1 MYPILFTFPDWLP
14 LIGGTPITSFGV
26 MMFLAFLVG
35 GFAMRP
41 VMREKG
47 IDPDRAWDVI
57 FMAVIGGVIG
67 AKLYYVLLNW
77 RDTAADPLGMIFS
90 RGGMVWYGGFL
101 GATALIVWDTRR
113 AAVPLGKMADV
124 VAAPLALSYAI
135 GRIGCFLV
143 GDDWGRPTD
152 LPWGIAFPDGTP
164 PTTVASIERSFGIE
178 VDPALIER
186 YGNVLPVHPTQL
198 YEVAL
203 SLVCFA
209 VLWRM
214 RNPRHQAG
222 WLFMLWL
229 ILAGCERFFVEIFRA
244 KDDRFFGP
252 LTLAQLISLGLVA
265 VGVWGMTRLAPTNDA
280 AESGRGTRRG
290 RGAPKR
296 AARRRARA

>member
-152 LPWGIAFPDGTP
+152 LPWGIAFPNGTP

-203 SLVCFA
+203 SLVFFA

-214 RNPRHQAG
+214 RNHRHQAG

-265 VGVWGMTRLAPTNDA
+265 VGVWGMTRLAPTDDA
-280 AESGRGTRRG
+280 AESGRGTRG
-290 RGAPKR
+290 RGAPTR